1 MKTTKEIIE
10 ITKNIIEEIEIMEMV
25 DMYIKYNNITTTK
38 QLEDVKD
45 YLIENELVSEELLF
59 FAISRMG
66 DFEGINQ
73 VLFYKFGTNVA
84 AFYDEMIEEEA
95 QEWFKEFTTLQKC
108 KLILN
113 YTNKLQYQFNELDQI
128 IIDNIKMK

>member
-10 ITKNIIEEIEIMEMV
+10 ITKQVINNLDLEDITT
-25 DMYIKYNNITTTK
+25 MYIKYNNITETK

-45 YLIENELVSEELLF
+45 YLMDTELVSEELLY

-84 AFYDEMIEEEA
+84 AFYEEIAEEEA
-95 QEWFKEFTTLQKC
+95 KEWFEEFTTLQKC

-128 IIDNIKMK
+128 VIDNIKMK

>member
-10 ITKNIIEEIEIMEMV
+10 ITKNIISNLDIEDITT
-25 DMYIKYNNITTTK
+25 MYIKYNNITQSK
-38 QLEDVKD
+38 QLDYIKD
-45 YLIENELVSEELLF
+45 YLMDTELVSEELLF

-73 VLFYKFGTNVA
+73 VLFYKFGTNVT

-113 YTNKLQYQFNELDQI
+113 YTNKLQYQFNAIDEEI
-128 IIDNIKMK
+128 IQNIKMK

>member
-113 YTNKLQYQFNELDQI
+113 YTNKLQYQFNAIDEEI
-128 IIDNIKMK
+128 IQNIKMK

>member
-10 ITKNIIEEIEIMEMV
+10 ITKKIIEEIEIMEMV

-84 AFYDEMIEEEA
+84 VFYEEITEEEA
-95 QEWFKEFTTLQKC
+95 KNWFEEFTTLQKC

-113 YTNKLQYQFNELDQI
+113 YTNKLQYQFNAIDEEI
-128 IIDNIKMK
+128 IQNIKMK

>member
-1 MKTTKEIIE
+1 
-10 ITKNIIEEIEIMEMV
+10 
-25 DMYIKYNNITTTK
+25 MYIKYNNITQSK
-38 QLEDVKD
+38 QLDYIKD
-45 YLIENELVSEELLF
+45 YLMDTELVSEELLF

-73 VLFYKFGTNVA
+73 VLFYKFGTNVT

-113 YTNKLQYQFNELDQI
+113 YTNKLQYQFNAIDEEI
-128 IIDNIKMK
+128 IQNIKMK